1 MQNST
6 KQTLR
11 TTVCPLLAAFIWGSA
26 FVGQS
31 VGAENIP
38 PFTFSALRT
47 WIGAAFLLVL
57 SIALQKRTPLPH
69 KQPAPYRKK
78 LWLGAAASGLALA
91 VATNLQQAGMGDT
104 DAGKAGFITSL
115 YVVLVPIFGLVCNR
129 KAPVT
134 VWVAAAIALV
144 GLYLLCITD
153 TFTIAPS
160 DGLILLC
167 AIFFALQILLI
178 DRFSP
183 AVNGIH
189 YSCVQLTVS
198 ASISTVLMLVF
209 ERPTIENV
217 TAGLLPLLYVGIMS
231 SGIAYTLQ
239 VISQKNSNPT
249 VVTLLL
255 SLESVF
261 AVLTGVVIQGDRL
274 SARELIG
281 CVLMFGAVTLANI
294 PFKTRSSR
302 HESRRQTTRD
312 PE

>member
-1 MQNST
+1 MNTSV

-11 TTVCPLLAAFIWGSA
+11 TTACPLLAAFLWGST
-26 FVGQS
+26 FVAQS
-31 VGAENIP
+31 AGADRLP
-38 PFTFSALRT
+38 PFTFSAVRT
-47 WIGAAFLLVL
+47 WIGVLFLLVV
-57 SIALQKRTPLPH
+57 SVVMQKHVPLPH
-69 KQPAPYRKK
+69 KQPAPYRKH
-78 LWLGAAASGLALA
+78 LFLGAVASGSALA

-104 DAGKAGFITSL
+104 DAGKAGFITAL
-115 YVVLVPIFGLVCNR
+115 YVVLVPIFGLLCNR
-129 KAPVT
+129 KATVT
-134 VWVAAAIALV
+134 VWVAAGIALV

-167 AIFFALQILLI
+167 AVFFALQILLI

-189 YSCVQLTVS
+189 FSCVQLAVSATVS
-198 ASISTVLMLVF
+198 TILMLIF
-209 ERPTIENV
+209 ERPTMDAVLSAWLPILY
-217 TAGLLPLLYVGIMS
+217 AGLLS

-249 VVTLLL
+249 VVTLLM

-261 AVLTGVVIQGDRL
+261 AVLTGLVVFGDLL
-274 SARELIG
+274 SAREIIG

-294 PFKTRSSR
+294 PIKAKR
-302 HESRRQTTRD
+302 
-312 PE
+312 

>member
-1 MQNST
+1 MTNST

-11 TTVCPLLAAFIWGSA
+11 TTVCPLVAAFIWGSA
-26 FVGQS
+26 FVAQS
-31 VGAENIP
+31 LGAEHIP

-47 WIGAAFLLVL
+47 WVGAAFLLVL
-57 SIALQKRTPLPH
+57 SLALRKRTPMPCR
-69 KQPAPYRKK
+69 QPIPYRKR
-78 LWLGAAASGLALA
+78 LWLGAAASGVALA

-104 DAGKAGFITSL
+104 DAGKAGFITAL

-129 KAPVT
+129 KAPIS
-134 VWVAAAIALV
+134 VWVAAIIALV
-144 GLYLLCITD
+144 GLYFLCITD
-153 TFTIAPS
+153 TLTIAPS
-160 DGLILLC
+160 DALILLC

-189 YSCVQLTVS
+189 FSCVQLTVS
-198 ASISTVLMLVF
+198 ASVSTMLMLIF
-209 ERPTIENV
+209 ERPTLDGIL
-217 TAGLLPLLYVGIMS
+217 AGLLPLLYVGIMS

-239 VISQKNSNPT
+239 VVSQKNSNPT

-261 AVLTGVVIQGDRL
+261 AVLTGVAIQGDRM
-274 SARELIG
+274 SAREIVG

-294 PFKTRSSR
+294 PFKSLKKR
-302 HESRRQTTRD
+302 
-312 PE
+312 